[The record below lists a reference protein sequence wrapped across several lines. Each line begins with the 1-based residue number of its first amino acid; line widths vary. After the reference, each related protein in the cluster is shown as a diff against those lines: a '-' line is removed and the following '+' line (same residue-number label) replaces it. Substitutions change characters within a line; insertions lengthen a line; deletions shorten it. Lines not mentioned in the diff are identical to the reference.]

1 MPVATVNGVR
11 INYEVHGDGP
21 PIVLSHGYTASLRMW
36 DGQIGPLSRRYRVV
50 VYDTR
55 GHGDSEA
62 PASPDAYSIAT
73 FAEDQAALM
82 DHLGIERAIIGG
94 LSMGGMVAQEFAL
107 RYPRRVEA
115 LLLCDTGA
123 GMQAG
128 AFGSPEMRERMAAFR
143 EQMAKLARERGMAA
157 VAEWM
162 RQNPQGPRPEGPVPE
177 GVRRHLE
184 GVARMSVDG
193 WLGGAHA
200 LQTWP
205 GVAERL
211 PEITAPTL
219 VIIAELDALRPAGE
233 IIHRRIPGSRQALI
247 TGSPHGSCL
256 WKTDAFNRA
265 LLDFLGALEAGH
277 GVAAEVVY

>member
-1 MPVATVNGVR
+1 MPVAKVNGVR
-11 INYEVHGDGP
+11 IRYEVHGRGKP
-21 PIVLSHGYTASLRMW
+21 VVLSHGYTASLRMW
-36 DGQIGPLSRRYRVV
+36 DGQIGPLSERYRVV

-55 GHGDSEA
+55 GHGESEA
-62 PASPDAYSIAT
+62 PPGDEPYSIAT

-82 DHLGIERAIIGG
+82 DHLGIERAIVGG

-107 RYPRRVEA
+107 RYPERVEA

-128 AFGSPEMRERMAAFR
+128 ALADPELRERMAAFR
-143 EQMAKLARERGMAA
+143 EQMARVARERGMAA

-162 RQNPQGPRPEGPVPE
+162 RQYPQGPRPEGSIPD

-211 PEITAPTL
+211 PEICSPTL
-219 VIIAELDALRPAGE
+219 VIVAELDQLRPAGE
-233 IIHRRIPGSRQALI
+233 ILHRRIPTSRQALI

-265 LLDFLGALEAGH
+265 LLEFLADVEAGRDTP
-277 GVAAEVVY
+277 GEVVY

>member
-11 INYEVHGDGP
+11 IHYETHGEGP
-21 PIVLSHGYTASLRMW
+21 PVVLSHGYTASLRMW

-55 GHGDSEA
+55 GHGESEA
-62 PASPDAYSIAT
+62 PADMNAYSIAT
-73 FAEDQAALM
+73 FAADQAALM
-82 DHLGIERAIIGG
+82 DHLGIERAIVGG

-107 RYPRRVEA
+107 RYPERVEA

-123 GMQAG
+123 GMQPG
-128 AFGSPEMRERMAAFR
+128 AFGNPELRERMAAMR

-162 RQNPQGPRPEGPVPE
+162 RQNPQGPRPEGPIPE

-193 WLGGAHA
+193 WLGGWHA

-205 GVAERL
+205 GVTERL
-211 PEITAPTL
+211 PEIGVPTL
-219 VIIAELDALRPAGE
+219 VVIAELDTLRPAGE

-256 WKTDAFNRA
+256 WKTEAFNRA
-265 LLDFLGALEAGH
+265 VLDFLDDLEAGNELS
-277 GVAAEVVY
+277 GEVVY

>member
-1 MPVATVNGVR
+1 MPFATVNGVR
-11 INYEVHGDGP
+11 LHYEVHGEGP
-21 PIVLSHGYTASLRMW
+21 PMVLSHGYTASLRMW
-36 DGQIGPLSRRYRVV
+36 DGQMGPLSRRYRVV

-55 GHGDSEA
+55 GHGESDA
-62 PASPDAYSIAT
+62 PADMDAYSIAT
-73 FAEDQAALM
+73 FADDQAALM

-107 RYPRRVEA
+107 RYPDRVEA

-123 GMQAG
+123 GMQVG
-128 AFGSPEMRERMAAFR
+128 AFANPEMRERMAAFR
-143 EQMAKLARERGMAA
+143 EQMAALARERGMAA

-162 RQNPQGPRPEGPVPE
+162 RKNPQGPRPEGPIPE

-219 VIIAELDALRPAGE
+219 VVIAELDNLRPAGE
-233 IIHRRIPGSRQALI
+233 IIHRRILGSRQALI

-265 LLDFLGALEAGH
+265 LLDFLDDLDAGRELA
-277 GVAAEVVY
+277 GEVVY

>member
-21 PIVLSHGYTASLRMW
+21 PMVLSHGYTASLRMW
-36 DGQIGPLSRRYRVV
+36 DGQIGPLSERYRVV

-55 GHGDSEA
+55 GHGESEA
-62 PASPDAYSIAT
+62 PADMNAYSIAT

-82 DHLGIERAIIGG
+82 DHLGIERAVVGG

-107 RYPRRVEA
+107 RYPDRVEA

-123 GMQAG
+123 GMQPG
-128 AFGSPEMRERMAAFR
+128 AFGSPELRERMAAFR

-157 VAEWM
+157 VVEWM
-162 RQNPQGPRPEGPVPE
+162 RQNPQGPRPEGPIPD

-219 VIIAELDALRPAGE
+219 VIIAELDNLRPAGE

-265 LLDFLGALEAGH
+265 LLDFLDDLEAGRELA
-277 GVAAEVVY
+277 GEAVY